1 MMRGQPPEIAWVVG
15 AVVACATLLHV
26 VRCGGV
32 APAGGG
38 VSGDWPRPSV
48 LAYLG
53 APSRPEK
60 LSSFISE

>member
-1 MMRGQPPEIAWVVG
+1 MMRGNPPEIALVVF

-26 VRCGGV
+26 VRCSGE

-53 APSRPEK
+53 AASPPEK
-60 LSSFISE
+60 LSLFISE